1 MNKRYPS
8 HKQQQGM
15 SLLVVLILLVVMSI
29 LGVAVMR
36 SSSMQER
43 MAANLRDR
51 SLATQAA
58 EAALAVAQNYLNTNT
73 KWRTTVPDA
82 TSCAQEGVCPTSTC
96 TDNCTPPKINATW
109 VAGPTIGGANGIP
122 NGIPKTT
129 TDYWIEYLGENQT
142 AMEIGGVIPSSETV
156 TLGPLFRIT
165 ARSQSVGRAAVTL
178 QTDVIYRFQRL

>member
-82 TSCAQEGVCPTSTC
+82 TSCAQEGVCRTFTSQLA
-96 TDNCTPPKINATW
+96 ATW
-109 VAGPTIGGANGIP
+109 IAGPVVGGANGVP
-122 NGIPKTT
+122 QTT

-142 AMEIGGVIPSSETV
+142 VMETGGVIPSSETV

-178 QTDVIYRFQRL
+178 QTDVIYRFPRL

>member
-1 MNKRYPS
+1 MNRQYPS

-58 EAALAVAQNYLNTNT
+58 EAALAAAQDYLNTNT
-73 KWRTTVPDA
+73 NWRTKVPDA
-82 TSCAQEGVCPTSTC
+82 NTCTNESVCPTFTKK
-96 TDNCTPPKINATW
+96 TAATW
-109 VAGPTIGGANGIP
+109 HAGPQVGGTNGV
-122 NGIPKTT
+122 PKTT

-142 AMEIGGVIPSSETV
+142 AMETGGVIPSSETV
-156 TLGPLFRIT
+156 TLGPMFRIT
-165 ARSQSVGRAAVTL
+165 ARSQAIGRASVTL

>member
-1 MNKRYPS
+1 
-8 HKQQQGM
+8 M

-58 EAALAVAQNYLNTNT
+58 EAALAAGQTALNGVA
-73 KWRTTVPDA
+73 KFRTTAPTA
-82 TSCAQEGVCPTSTC
+82 TDCTSLGVCPSFTSTAA
-96 TDNCTPPKINATW
+96 ATW
-109 VAGPTIGGANGIP
+109 QTGPTVGGANGVP
-122 NGIPKTT
+122 QTT

-142 AMEIGGVIPSSETV
+142 AMEVGGVIPASETV
-156 TLGPLFRIT
+156 TLGPMFRIT
-165 ARSQSVGRAAVTL
+165 ARSRAVGRAAVTL

>member
-58 EAALAVAQNYLNTNT
+58 EAALAAAQNYLNTNT

-82 TSCAQEGVCPTSTC
+82 TTCTNEGVCPTFTKK
-96 TDNCTPPKINATW
+96 TAATW
-109 VAGPTIGGANGIP
+109 IAGPRVGVRGDDGVP
-122 NGIPKTT
+122 ETT

-142 AMEIGGVIPSSETV
+142 AMETGGVIPSSETV

>member
-1 MNKRYPS
+1 MSKLNRTGLAPKA
-8 HKQQQGM
+8 QQGM

-58 EAALAVAQNYLNTNT
+58 EAALATAVNNLNGIAKFRTSAPAAQDCNDY
-73 KWRTTVPDA
+73 
-82 TSCAQEGVCPTSTC
+82 GVCPTFTKSSA
-96 TDNCTPPKINATW
+96 ATW
-109 VAGPTIGGANGIP
+109 QAGPTVGGANGVP
-122 NGIPKTT
+122 QTT

-142 AMEIGGVIPSSETV
+142 TMETGGVIPSSETV
-156 TLGPLFRIT
+156 TLGPLYRIT
-165 ARSQSVGRAAVTL
+165 ARSQAVGRASVTL
-178 QTDVIYRFQRL
+178 QSDVIYRFQRL

>member
-1 MNKRYPS
+1 MNRQYPS

-58 EAALAVAQNYLNTNT
+58 EAALAAAQDYLNTTT

-82 TSCAQEGVCPTSTC
+82 DTCTNESVCPTFTKK
-96 TDNCTPPKINATW
+96 TAATW
-109 VAGPTIGGANGIP
+109 HAGPKVKLP
-122 NGIPKTT
+122 NGIETT

-142 AMEIGGVIPSSETV
+142 AMETGGVIPSSETV

>member
-58 EAALAVAQNYLNTNT
+58 EAALAFGQNALNGLP
-73 KWRTTVPDA
+73 KFRTTRPSAADC
-82 TSCAQEGVCPTSTC
+82 TSPPPGTIKVCDSFTPTPG
-96 TDNCTPPKINATW
+96 DNDWNK
-109 VAGPTIGGANGIP
+109 GPTVGGAPGVP
-122 NGIPKTT
+122 LTK

-142 AMEIGGVIPSSETV
+142 AMETGGVIPSSETV

-165 ARSQSVGRAAVTL
+165 ARSQSKGRAAVTL

>member
-1 MNKRYPS
+1 MNRQYPS

-58 EAALAVAQNYLNTNT
+58 EAALAAAQNYLNTTT

-82 TSCAQEGVCPTSTC
+82 NTCTNEGVCPTFTKK
-96 TDNCTPPKINATW
+96 TAATW
-109 VAGPTIGGANGIP
+109 IAGPQVGGANGVP
-122 NGIPKTT
+122 LTT

>member
-1 MNKRYPS
+1 MNTIPRNNLGFGPKS
-8 HKQQQGM
+8 EQGM

-58 EAALAVAQNYLNTNT
+58 EAALATAVTYLDSDKKWQTTAPTASDCTSNSICPSFT
-73 KWRTTVPDA
+73 KSAAATWRT
-82 TSCAQEGVCPTSTC
+82 
-96 TDNCTPPKINATW
+96 
-109 VAGPTIGGANGIP
+109 GPVVGGGAGV
-122 NGIPKTT
+122 PKTT

-142 AMEIGGVIPSSETV
+142 TMETGGVIPTSETV
-156 TLGPLFRIT
+156 TLGPMFRIT
-165 ARSQSVGRAAVTL
+165 ARSRAVGRAEVIL
-178 QTDVIYRFQRL
+178 QTDVIYRFPRL

>member
-58 EAALAVAQNYLNTNT
+58 EAALVAAQNYLNANT
-73 KWRTTVPDA
+73 KWRTTVPDD
-82 TSCAQEGVCPTSTC
+82 TSCTNEGVCPTFKSQSA
-96 TDNCTPPKINATW
+96 ATW
-109 VAGPTIGGANGIP
+109 IAGPVVGGANGVP
-122 NGIPKTT
+122 RTT

-178 QTDVIYRFQRL
+178 QTDVIYRFPRL

>member
-1 MNKRYPS
+1 MNRQYPS

-58 EAALAVAQNYLNTNT
+58 EAALAQAVTNLNGIAKFRTTAPVAQ
-73 KWRTTVPDA
+73 D
-82 TSCAQEGVCPTSTC
+82 
-96 TDNCTPPKINATW
+96 
-109 VAGPTIGGANGIP
+109 
-122 NGIPKTT
+122 
-129 TDYWIEYLGENQT
+129 
-142 AMEIGGVIPSSETV
+142 
-156 TLGPLFRIT
+156 
-165 ARSQSVGRAAVTL
+165 
-178 QTDVIYRFQRL
+178 

>member
-51 SLATQAA
+51 SLAMQAA
-58 EAALAVAQNYLNTNT
+58 EVALARAQFNLNNNPTRD
-73 KWRTTVPDA
+73 WRTVVP
-82 TSCAQEGVCPTSTC
+82 SAQDCIDFGVCPTFTSAAA
-96 TDNCTPPKINATW
+96 ATW
-109 VAGPTIGGANGIP
+109 VTGPTVGGTNGVP
-122 NGIPKTT
+122 ETK

>member
-1 MNKRYPS
+1 MNRQYPS

-58 EAALAVAQNYLNTNT
+58 EAALAQAVTNLNGIAKFRTTAPVAQDCTDY
-73 KWRTTVPDA
+73 
-82 TSCAQEGVCPTSTC
+82 GVCPTF
-96 TDNCTPPKINATW
+96 TDKTGATW
-109 VAGPTIGGANGIP
+109 KAGPTVGGANGV
-122 NGIPKTT
+122 PKTT

-142 AMEIGGVIPSSETV
+142 AMETGGVIPSSETV
-156 TLGPLFRIT
+156 ALGPMFRIT
-165 ARSQSVGRAAVTL
+165 ARSQAIGRASVTL

>member
-1 MNKRYPS
+1 MNRQYPS

-58 EAALAVAQNYLNTNT
+58 EAALAAAQNYLNTNT

-82 TSCAQEGVCPTSTC
+82 TTCTNDSVCPTFTKK
-96 TDNCTPPKINATW
+96 TAATW
-109 VAGPTIGGANGIP
+109 HAGPKVVLP
-122 NGIPKTT
+122 NGTETT

-142 AMEIGGVIPSSETV
+142 AMETGGVIPSSETV

>member
-1 MNKRYPS
+1 MSRLNRTGLAPKM
-8 HKQQQGM
+8 QQGM

-29 LGVAVMR
+29 LGVAVMC

-58 EAALAVAQNYLNTNT
+58 EAALATAVTNLNGIAKFRTTAPVAQDCTDY
-73 KWRTTVPDA
+73 
-82 TSCAQEGVCPTSTC
+82 GVCPLFTS
-96 TDNCTPPKINATW
+96 KGSATW
-109 VAGPTIGGANGIP
+109 KPGPSVGGANGVP
-122 NGIPKTT
+122 LST

-156 TLGPLFRIT
+156 TLGPLYRIT
-165 ARSQSVGRAAVTL
+165 ARSQTVGRASVTL
-178 QTDVIYRFQRL
+178 QSDVIYRFQRL

>member
-1 MNKRYPS
+1 MKTFQRM
-8 HKQQQGM
+8 HLGGRRQQGI

-58 EAALAVAQNYLNTNT
+58 ETALAAGQTYLNANT
-73 KWRTTVPDA
+73 KWRSTTPTAA
-82 TSCAQEGVCPTSTC
+82 TCTNEGVCPTF
-96 TDNCTPPKINATW
+96 TDTGSATW
-109 VAGPTIGGANGIP
+109 VTGPTVGGANGVP
-122 NGIPKTT
+122 QTT

-142 AMEIGGVIPSSETV
+142 VMETGGVIPSSETV
-156 TLGPLFRIT
+156 TLGPMFRIT
-165 ARSQSVGRAAVTL
+165 ARSRAVGRAAVTL